1 MKSTTKDI
9 DTDTSPDVDSDIDTD
24 IDPDPDPDLD
34 DVDVDADADADVDI
48 EVDLDEAI
56 VANSSK
62 KLTSFKSSNDIEN
75 MYRYIYNNDLRR
87 EAKFILQK
95 IHESVLKTFKKKGK
109 KLQ

>member
-24 IDPDPDPDLD
+24 IDPDLD
-34 DVDVDADADADVDI
+34 DVEVDVDADVDV

-62 KLTSFKSSNDIEN
+62 KLTSFKNSNDIEN

>member
-24 IDPDPDPDLD
+24 IDPDLD
-34 DVDVDADADADVDI
+34 DVEVDVDADVDV

>member
-24 IDPDPDPDLD
+24 IDPDLD
-34 DVDVDADADADVDI
+34 DVEVDVDADADADVDV

-62 KLTSFKSSNDIEN
+62 KLTSFKNSNDIEN

>member
-24 IDPDPDPDLD
+24 IDPDLD
-34 DVDVDADADADVDI
+34 DVDADADADVDI